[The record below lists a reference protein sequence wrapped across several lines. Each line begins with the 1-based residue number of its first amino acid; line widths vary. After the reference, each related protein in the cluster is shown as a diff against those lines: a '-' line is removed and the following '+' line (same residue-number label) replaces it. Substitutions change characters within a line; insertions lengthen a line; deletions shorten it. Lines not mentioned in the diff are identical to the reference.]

1 MRFALVISLALH
13 ASLIVVTVYG
23 LPHLLDEPPPAQQ
36 IMVVELVEIAEET
49 TPQLPELQQVDE
61 TRPPDASE
69 TAPEAAKEAEQ
80 IEAPPPATAEAPP
93 PPPPPASSE
102 VKVALAAPTAPTPIA
117 EAQPAPTPAPKPVEV
132 KPEAPPPPP
141 EIKPAEIKPE
151 AAPPPPEIKPAE
163 VKAATPPPP
172 PQAKPTPI
180 ETVQAP
186 EAKPIEGTE
195 VASAP
200 VPKRKP
206 REEPKKKDFKRTMSR
221 VAALLDKSREDTPE
235 TANRAKRA
243 AAPSAE
249 RSAAKNP
256 RTRGQAVRLDQR
268 MTIREIDAIKLQIE
282 QCWTVPAGA
291 RDAAELIIRIRIQL
305 NRDGSLARPPE
316 VLDGHKLRRRGGFQR
331 AAAESALRAVNT
343 CQPLR
348 NLPVAKFDQWRDI
361 TLSFDP
367 REMLGR

>member
-36 IMVVELVEIAEET
+36 IMVVDLVEIAEET

-61 TRPPDASE
+61 TRPPDVSE
-69 TAPEAAKEAEQ
+69 SAPETAKEAEQ
-80 IEAPPPATAEAPP
+80 VEAPPPATAEAPP
-93 PPPPPASSE
+93 PPPPPATSE
-102 VKVALAAPTAPTPIA
+102 VKVALAAPTAPTPVA
-117 EAQPAPTPAPKPVEV
+117 EARPAPTPAPKPVEV
-132 KPEAPPPPP
+132 KPEAPPP
-141 EIKPAEIKPE
+141 EIKPAEVKPE
-151 AAPPPPEIKPAE
+151 AAAPPPEIKPAE
-163 VKAATPPPP
+163 VKDPTPPPP
-172 PQAKPTPI
+172 PQAKPTPV
-180 ETVQAP
+180 ETVTPP
-186 EAKPIEGTE
+186 EAKLIEGTE

-206 REEPKKKDFKRTMSR
+206 REEPKKKKDFKRTMSR
-221 VAALLDKSREDTPE
+221 VAALLDKSSEDTPE
-235 TANRAKRA
+235 TASRAKRA
-243 AAPSAE
+243 AAPKAE
-249 RSAAKNP
+249 RSAAKTP
-256 RTRGQAVRLDQR
+256 RTRGRAVRLDQR
-268 MTIREIDAIKLQIE
+268 MTMREIDAIKLQIE

-305 NRDGSLARPPE
+305 NRDGSLARSPE

-348 NLPVAKFDQWRDI
+348 NLPVAKYDQWRDI

>member
-36 IMVVELVEIAEET
+36 IMVVDLVEIAEET

-61 TRPPDASE
+61 TRPPDVSE
-69 TAPEAAKEAEQ
+69 SAPETAKEAEQ
-80 IEAPPPATAEAPP
+80 VEAPPPATAEAPP
-93 PPPPPASSE
+93 PPPPPATSE
-102 VKVALAAPTAPTPIA
+102 VKVALAAPTAPTPVA
-117 EAQPAPTPAPKPVEV
+117 EARPAPTPAPKPVEV
-132 KPEAPPPPP
+132 KPEAPPP
-141 EIKPAEIKPE
+141 EIKPAEVKPE
-151 AAPPPPEIKPAE
+151 AAAPPPEIKPAE
-163 VKAATPPPP
+163 VKDPTPP
-172 PQAKPTPI
+172 PQAKPTPV
-180 ETVQAP
+180 ETVTPP
-186 EAKPIEGTE
+186 EAKLIEGTE

-206 REEPKKKDFKRTMSR
+206 REEPKKKKDFKRTMSR
-221 VAALLDKSREDTPE
+221 VAALLDKSSEDTPE
-235 TANRAKRA
+235 TASRAKRA
-243 AAPSAE
+243 AAPKAE
-249 RSAAKNP
+249 RSAAKTP
-256 RTRGQAVRLDQR
+256 RTRGRAVRLDQR
-268 MTIREIDAIKLQIE
+268 MTMREIDAIKLQIE

-305 NRDGSLARPPE
+305 NRDGSLARSPE
-316 VLDGHKLRRRGGFQR
+316 VLDGHKVRRRGGFQR

-348 NLPVAKFDQWRDI
+348 NLPVAKYDQWRDI